1 MKTGTKW
8 RVYVSLFLIVL
19 AVILTRAYGVVMHN
33 LIEPQLAAKSVEP
46 SAWPFLALQLVKALP
61 DYGIWLLLLILG
73 FLWVPWLIRK
83 TDLPPGV
90 PALAALAVLLI
101 LPTGCMGPPRTDV
114 FEEVG
119 PNDTAFVTP
128 LTGDNLQGGQKFNSV
143 QYLESKK
150 VSAKRIPIP
159 LVQKVTGRCWW
170 EYEWIPAVK
179 VWKVKRTLVSK
190 EWTSGS
196 GTGTKAKNEGIP
208 VVTADAIKL
217 SLGVAVTTFI
227 EENDAATYL
236 YYHGEAPL
244 EQVTD
249 NNVRNYCVTE
259 LTREYGQMTL
269 AQAKTNGAA
278 IFAKLYSD
286 ATNAFKPK
294 GITIMQLGNAEGFE
308 FQDPKVQEAINSRF
322 IAEQGIATATQAKL
336 AQDQKNLQTIAMA
349 QAQADAAKKLLEA
362 KEATTLQN
370 QLDIALM
377 QAKAQLEMA
386 TKWDGKLPANI
397 LPNNS
402 PMLLNLGTGS
412 PHQQ

>member
-8 RVYVSLFLIVL
+8 RVYLSAFIIILSIALF
-19 AVILTRAYGVVMHN
+19 RAYGTIVHN
-33 LIEPQLAAKSVEP
+33 LIEPQLAAKTVEP
-46 SAWPFLALQLVKALP
+46 SSLPWLALQLVKALP
-61 DYGIWLLLLILG
+61 AYGTWLIFGILG
-73 FLWVPWLIRK
+73 VIWVPWIIRK
-83 TDLPPGV
+83 TELPASV
-90 PALAALAVLLI
+90 PALAALSLLVL

-128 LTGDNLQGGQKFNSV
+128 LTGDNLTGGQKFNSV
-143 QYLESKK
+143 QYLDSKK

-159 LVQKVTGRCWW
+159 LVQKTTGRCWW

-190 EWTSGS
+190 EWTSSS
-196 GTGTKAKNEGIP
+196 GTGTKKSNEGIP

-227 EENDAATYL
+227 EEQDAATYL

-244 EQVTD
+244 ETVTD

-308 FQDPKVQEAINSRF
+308 FQDPKVQEAINNRF

-349 QAQADAAKKLLEA
+349 QAQADAAEKLMKA

-370 QLDIALM
+370 QLEIQLM
-377 QAKAQLEMA
+377 EAKARLAMA
-386 TKWDGKLPANI
+386 EKWNGQLPASI
-397 LPNNS
+397 LPSNS
-402 PMLLNLGTGS
+402 PLLLNLGAQS
-412 PHQQ
+412 APPK